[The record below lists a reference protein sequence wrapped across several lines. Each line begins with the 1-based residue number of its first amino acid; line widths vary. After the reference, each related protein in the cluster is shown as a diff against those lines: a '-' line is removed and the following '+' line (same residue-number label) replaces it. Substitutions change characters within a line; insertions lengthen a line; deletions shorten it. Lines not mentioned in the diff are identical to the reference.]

1 MECLSLEDK
10 NYYFAKL
17 LGIFLML
24 EEKTLTH
31 SHIVYILMF
40 LVLIIHSK
48 RGGKYPIYQL
58 NGKSI
63 LPDNKDVKIIKKQV
77 YVTNIGVYQNLVY
90 KLIIHNLR
98 NNKHNEKMPNFEN
111 MESFGY
117 TMLQKPL
124 EALNIVFPIDGLD
137 EFTDRIPS
145 IEEYVDNYNNQGDDV
160 RGKRRK

>member
-1 MECLSLEDK
+1 M
-10 NYYFAKL
+10 
-17 LGIFLML
+17 
-24 EEKTLTH
+24 
-31 SHIVYILMF
+31 
-40 LVLIIHSK
+40 
-48 RGGKYPIYQL
+48 